1 MIFFRRLSFIDQ
13 LIFLNICYCF
23 YAFRNCQKNC
33 TLHTGMDGKLF
44 NQTHFPAKRNVI
56 RSTRFSLSFSLLLC
70 WWYSCTCS
78 YTYKVQAE
86 NLIRRFTNT
95 SPKIRESRGDW
106 LWKMSNITDKKTTT
120 VLQFMLGGPRQRT
133 TLCFLFTNWDVLN
146 WCHVFIGGKDQND
159 RNATEHC
166 TPSNLQKHY
175 TRNKGVWQAS

>member
-33 TLHTGMDGKLF
+33 TLRTGMDGKLF
-44 NQTHFPAKRNVI
+44 NQTHFPAKSNVI

-70 WWYSCTCS
+70 WWYSCTYS

-95 SPKIRESRGDW
+95 SPTIRESIGDW
-106 LWKMSNITDKKTTT
+106 LWKTADIKIKKNNNSAAVYVGSSLT
-120 VLQFMLGGPRQRT
+120 VHNPLFFVHKLGRIKLTP
-133 TLCFLFTNWDVLN
+133 CFCW
-146 WCHVFIGGKDQND
+146 WK
-159 RNATEHC
+159 R
-166 TPSNLQKHY
+166 SK
-175 TRNKGVWQAS
+175 W